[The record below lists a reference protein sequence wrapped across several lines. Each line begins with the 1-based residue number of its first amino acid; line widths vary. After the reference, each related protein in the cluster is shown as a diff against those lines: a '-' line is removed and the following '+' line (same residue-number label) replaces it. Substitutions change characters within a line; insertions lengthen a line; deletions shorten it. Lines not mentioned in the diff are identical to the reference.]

1 MPPLSARQE
10 QPHVVAVIGSPRRQ
24 GNAAALVDAALEELK
39 RHGCRCT
46 AITLADLRIDACDGH
61 SNCGELARCPH
72 DDDMA
77 GLLETVYAADGLIL
91 ASPVYYE
98 NVSSQMKA
106 FMDRTAT
113 RYYHE
118 LWLTPMVVG
127 LVAVAAE
134 TGLDDTLSAMRRFMA
149 LSSGEELPTLS
160 LGGCADKPGE
170 AAADAPLMAEARD
183 LGRAMA
189 ARLGRDPA

>member
-106 FMDRTAT
+106 FMDRNAF
-113 RYYHE
+113 RYYHDE
-118 LWLTPMVVG
+118 WLTPKVVG
-127 LVAVAAE
+127 LIAVAME
-134 TGLDDTLSAMRRFMA
+134 SGLDDTLAAMRRFVV
-149 LSSGEELPTLS
+149 LSSSQEVPTLS
-160 LGGCADKPGE
+160 MGGYANKPGD
-170 AAADAPLMAEARD
+170 AAADPKVMAEARE

-189 ARLGRDPA
+189 ERLGLSPA